1 MEFAITKVP
10 AKCATAAGLA
20 GKRARL
26 GKLERKCPTTPAR
39 YEYRT
44 PPFIPSRREG
54 WKLLCRLGSSD
65 FVTCGE
71 YPAQE
76 SRGGTKFAQSGG
88 EPCPREESS
97 SCTWGRSSPFC

>member
-44 PPFIPSRREG
+44 PRFIPSRREG
-54 WKLLCRLGSSD
+54 WK
-65 FVTCGE
+65 
-71 YPAQE
+71 
-76 SRGGTKFAQSGG
+76 
-88 EPCPREESS
+88 
-97 SCTWGRSSPFC
+97 